1 MYRAYITRAS
11 SGEGDNTPLIERTLA
26 LRREQAALL
35 GYANYAELSMA
46 SKVRAAC
53 RGMCC
58 KRKCFGNLLVVG
70 VLTLFHAWQHPTP
83 AA

>member
-1 MYRAYITRAS
+1 MFDPVRIPRELREEIYRAYITRAS

-46 SKVRAAC
+46 SKVRA
-53 RGMCC
+53 
-58 KRKCFGNLLVVG
+58 VVLAHVHQELR
-70 VLTLFHAWQHPTP
+70 VLFEWSL
-83 AA
+83 